1 MFPNFNLDN
10 RVALLTG
17 AGRGIGRGIAQALAS
32 AGCAVAIQDIEKDV
46 AQQAAD
52 EIVKNGGRAVA
63 LGGDITDLDLPRQLV
78 EETQSQL
85 GGLHILVNNA
95 AIQIEKLW
103 LELSREEIEQQIR
116 ADQIAPI
123 LLCQLATPIFQTQGW
138 GRVLNIGSIQG
149 LKGNPGMLGYS
160 MSKGALENMTRGLG
174 RDLVSHGITVNI
186 ICPGYFD
193 TYRNRDQFPNEEE
206 KKKRGEWVPAKR
218 VGDPEDCGGIAL
230 LLCSDAGSYITGQ
243 TIYVDGGLSVR

>member
-1 MFPNFNLDN
+1 MFPNFNLEN

-32 AGCAVAIQDIEKDV
+32 AGCAVAIQDIEEDV
-46 AQQAAD
+46 AQQAARD
-52 EIVKNGGRAVA
+52 IEAKGGRAVA
-63 LGGDITDLDLPRQLV
+63 LGGDITDLDLPRRLV
-78 EETQSQL
+78 DETQSQL

-95 AIQIEKLW
+95 AIQIEKSW
-103 LELSREEIEQQIR
+103 LELSPDEIERQIR

-123 LLCQLATPIFQTQGW
+123 LLCQLATPIFREQGW

-149 LKGNPGMLGYS
+149 LKGNPGMLAYS
-160 MSKGALENMTRGLG
+160 ISKAALENMTRGLG
-174 RDLVSHGITVNI
+174 RDLAPHGITVNI

-193 TYRNRDQFPNEEE
+193 TWRNRDQFRSEEE

-243 TIYVDGGLSVR
+243 TIYVDGGISVR